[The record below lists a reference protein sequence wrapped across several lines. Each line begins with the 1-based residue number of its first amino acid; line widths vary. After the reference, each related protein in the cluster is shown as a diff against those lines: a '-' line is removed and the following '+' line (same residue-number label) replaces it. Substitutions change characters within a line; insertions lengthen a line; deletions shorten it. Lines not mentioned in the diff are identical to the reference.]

1 MIQLSSEG
9 FSSEIQVPAAYSVS
23 RPLSRSLF
31 LITDMVRTRGGSRV
45 RPRVRFSTPER
56 ETAAP
61 VPAPVPSPVPEAVPD
76 EPLGFRRYQTRM
88 GPRAPSPVPQRRARR
103 ARPSK
108 RARTS
113 GPGESSSS
121 RPPPSPVA
129 SAAEETPSPQLSPA
143 SLIMRPIFSGHPI
156 PGNAEL
162 RSRPF
167 QQESYY
173 DVPGLRAD
181 PRYQESMR
189 LIERY
194 SLLPFMTLRQFYYP
208 RVVRQFYHSMTST
221 ETDGPLEIH
230 FRIDGRRGVLSPA
243 VISAALRLRI
253 PPRNAEGYREW
264 AHPPHRE
271 MVRALA
277 RDATAGPV
285 FYRRQLPPHM
295 LLIDH
300 LLRTCLFPLQ
310 HYVQRRG
317 PILEALYRI
326 SGNFWFSPSELVMTA
341 LLHFEEK
348 VHRRDLVRSESI
360 PLLMPRLLSYVLEQM
375 GFPEEPGIEMRDRC
389 PHIVAVDRVM
399 TMPIHFHIRQR
410 DQEEVPGQKAEDAH
424 RDDPPAPEPEVQRTP
439 TPTPISDRSPP
450 SPPHTTPAAAPTDTP
465 GPSYSAHQSPEYTHV
480 SSREMAGVMDAIC
493 TLAATQA
500 AQHAAQ
506 EQRLTQCY
514 TMLQQIMTHLGLPHV
529 PAQRDEPATDA
540 AASLDVL
547 AAAAAA
553 SHPPPPQ
560 Q

>member
-1 MIQLSSEG
+1 
-9 FSSEIQVPAAYSVS
+9 
-23 RPLSRSLF
+23 
-31 LITDMVRTRGGSRV
+31 MVRTRGGSRV

-56 ETAAP
+56 EAAAP

-88 GPRAPSPVPQRRARR
+88 GPRAPSPMPQRRARR

-129 SAAEETPSPQLSPA
+129 PPTEATSSPQLSPA
-143 SLIMRPIFSGHPI
+143 SRIRRPMFVGHPI
-156 PGNAEL
+156 PGNVEL
-162 RSRPF
+162 HTRPF

-181 PRYQESMR
+181 PRYQESMG

-194 SLLPFMTLRQFYYP
+194 SLLPFMTPRQFYYP
-208 RVVRQFYHSMTST
+208 RVVRQFYHSMTSRDA
-221 ETDGPLEIH
+221 DGPLEIH
-230 FRIDGRRGVLSPA
+230 FRIDDRRGVLSPA

-253 PPRNAEGYREW
+253 LPRNAEGYRDW

-285 FYRRQLPPHM
+285 FYRRQLLPHM

-317 PILEALYRI
+317 PILEALYQI
-326 SGNFWFSPSELVMTA
+326 SGNFWFSPSELVMTS
-341 LLHFEEK
+341 LLQFEEK
-348 VHRRDLVRSESI
+348 VHRKDLARAESI

-389 PHIVAVDRVM
+389 PHIVSVDWVM
-399 TMPIHFHIRQR
+399 TMPVHFHIRPR
-410 DQEEVPGQKAEDAH
+410 DQEEVPSEEAEDAH

-439 TPTPISDRSPP
+439 TPISDRSPP
-450 SPPHTTPAAAPTDTP
+450 SPPHTTSAAAPTDTP
-465 GPSYSAHQSPEYTHV
+465 GPSYSVHYSPEYTHV
-480 SSREMAGVMDAIC
+480 SSREIAGVMDAIC

-506 EQRLTQCY
+506 EQRLAQCY

-529 PAQRDEPATDA
+529 PAQREEPATD

>member
-1 MIQLSSEG
+1 MYSES
-9 FSSEIQVPAAYSVS
+9 FSSDIQAPATYSVS
-23 RPLSRSLF
+23 PPLFSSLF
-31 LITDMVRTRGGSRV
+31 LVSDMVRTRGRSRV

-61 VPAPVPSPVPEAVPD
+61 VPAPEPSPVPEAVPD

-88 GPRAPSPVPQRRARR
+88 GPRAPSLVPQRRARR

-129 SAAEETPSPQLSPA
+129 AAEATSSPQLSPA
-143 SLIMRPIFSGHPI
+143 SRIRRPMFVGHPI
-156 PGNAEL
+156 PGNADL
-162 RSRPF
+162 HSRPF
-167 QQESYY
+167 QQESFY
-173 DVPGLRAD
+173 DVPGLMAD

-189 LIERY
+189 LIDRY
-194 SLLPFMTLRQFYYP
+194 SLLPFMTPRQFYYP
-208 RVVRQFYHSMTST
+208 RVVRQFYHSMTSR
-221 ETDGPLEIH
+221 DANGPLEIH
-230 FRIDGRRGVLSPA
+230 FRIDDRRGVLSPA

-253 PPRNAEGYREW
+253 PPRNAEGYRDW

-285 FYRRQLPPHM
+285 LYRRQLPPHM

-326 SGNFWFSPSELVMTA
+326 SGNFWFSPSELVMTS

-348 VHRRDLVRSESI
+348 VHRRDLARAESI
-360 PLLMPRLLSYVLEQM
+360 PLLMPRLLSYILEQM

-389 PHIVAVDRVM
+389 RHVVSVDLVM
-399 TMPIHFHIRQR
+399 TMPVHFHIRQQ
-410 DQEEVPGQKAEDAH
+410 DQEEVPGEEAEDAH
-424 RDDPPAPEPEVQRTP
+424 RDDPPAPEPEVQRS
-439 TPTPISDRSPP
+439 PTPISDRSPP
-450 SPPHTTPAAAPTDTP
+450 SPPHTTSAAVPTDTP

-480 SSREMAGVMDAIC
+480 SSREMAGVMDAIY

-506 EQRLTQCY
+506 EQKLTQCY
-514 TMLQQIMTHLGLPHV
+514 TMLHQIMTHLGLPHD
-529 PAQRDEPATDA
+529 PAKREEPATDA
-540 AASLDVL
+540 TSLDVL
-547 AAAAAA
+547 ASAAAA

>member
-1 MIQLSSEG
+1 M
-9 FSSEIQVPAAYSVS
+9 S
-23 RPLSRSLF
+23 RPLSRSSF
-31 LITDMVRTRGGSRV
+31 FIIDMVRTRGGSRA

-56 ETAAP
+56 EAAAP
-61 VPAPVPSPVPEAVPD
+61 VPAPEPSLVPEAVPD

-103 ARPSK
+103 VRPSK

-121 RPPPSPVA
+121 RPPSSPVA
-129 SAAEETPSPQLSPA
+129 AAAEETPSPQLSPA
-143 SLIMRPIFSGHPI
+143 SRIRRPMFVGNPI

-162 RSRPF
+162 HSRPF
-167 QQESYY
+167 QQESFY
-173 DVPGLRAD
+173 DVPGLMAD
-181 PRYQESMR
+181 PRYQQSMR

-194 SLLPFMTLRQFYYP
+194 SLLPFMTPRQFFYP
-208 RVVRQFYHSMTST
+208 RVVRQFYHSMTSK
-221 ETDGPLEIH
+221 EADGSLEIH
-230 FRIDGRRGVLSPA
+230 FRIDDRRGVLSPA
-243 VISAALRLRI
+243 VISTALRLRI
-253 PPRNAEGYREW
+253 PPRNAEGYRDW

-285 FYRRQLPPHM
+285 LYRRQLPPHM

-326 SGNFWFSPSELVMTA
+326 SGNFWFSPSELVMTS
-341 LLHFEEK
+341 LLQFEEK
-348 VHRRDLVRSESI
+348 VHRRDLARAESI
-360 PLLMPRLLSYVLEQM
+360 PLLMPRLLSYILEQM

-389 PHIVAVDRVM
+389 LHIVSVDRVM
-399 TMPIHFHIRQR
+399 TMPVHFHIRQR
-410 DQEEVPGQKAEDAH
+410 DREEVPGEEAEDAH

-450 SPPHTTPAAAPTDTP
+450 SPPHTTSAATHTDTP
-465 GPSYSAHQSPEYTHV
+465 GPSYSAHQSSEYTHV

-514 TMLQQIMTHLGLPHV
+514 TMFQQIMTHLGLPHV
-529 PAQRDEPATDA
+529 PDQREEPATD

>member
-1 MIQLSSEG
+1 
-9 FSSEIQVPAAYSVS
+9 
-23 RPLSRSLF
+23 
-31 LITDMVRTRGGSRV
+31 MVRTRGGSRV

-61 VPAPVPSPVPEAVPD
+61 ALAPVPSPVPEAVPD

-121 RPPPSPVA
+121 RPPPSPVTA
-129 SAAEETPSPQLSPA
+129 AAEETPSPQLSLA
-143 SLIMRPIFSGHPI
+143 SRIRRPMFVGNPI

-162 RSRPF
+162 HSRPF
-167 QQESYY
+167 QQESFY
-173 DVPGLRAD
+173 DVPGLMSD

-194 SLLPFMTLRQFYYP
+194 SLLPFMTPRQFFYP
-208 RVVRQFYHSMTST
+208 RVVRQFYHSMTSR
-221 ETDGPLEIH
+221 EADGSLEIH
-230 FRIDGRRGVLSPA
+230 FRIDDRRGVLNPA
-243 VISAALRLRI
+243 VISATLRLRI
-253 PPRNAEGYREW
+253 PPRNAEGYRDW

-285 FYRRQLPPHM
+285 LYRRQLPPHM

-310 HYVQRRG
+310 HYVQRRL

-326 SGNFWFSPSELVMTA
+326 SGNFWFSPSELVMTS
-341 LLHFEEK
+341 LLQFEEK
-348 VHRRDLVRSESI
+348 VHRRDLARAESI
-360 PLLMPRLLSYVLEQM
+360 PPLMPRLLSYILEQM
-375 GFPEEPGIEMRDRC
+375 GFLEEPRIEMRDKC
-389 PHIVAVDRVM
+389 LHIVSVDRVM
-399 TMPIHFHIRQR
+399 TMPVHFHIRQR
-410 DQEEVPGQKAEDAH
+410 DREEVPGEEAEDAH
-424 RDDPPAPEPEVQRTP
+424 RDDPPALELEVQRTP

-450 SPPHTTPAAAPTDTP
+450 SPPHTTSAAAHTDTP
-465 GPSYSAHQSPEYTHV
+465 GPSYSVHQSTEYTHV

-529 PAQRDEPATDA
+529 PDQREEPATD

>member
-1 MIQLSSEG
+1 
-9 FSSEIQVPAAYSVS
+9 
-23 RPLSRSLF
+23 
-31 LITDMVRTRGGSRV
+31 MVRTRGGSRV

-56 ETAAP
+56 EAAAP
-61 VPAPVPSPVPEAVPD
+61 APAPVPSPVPEAVPD

-129 SAAEETPSPQLSPA
+129 AAEATSSPQLSPA
-143 SLIMRPIFSGHPI
+143 SRIRRPMFVGHPI
-156 PGNAEL
+156 PGNADL
-162 RSRPF
+162 HSRPF
-167 QQESYY
+167 QQESFY
-173 DVPGLRAD
+173 DVPGLMAD

-189 LIERY
+189 LIDRY
-194 SLLPFMTLRQFYYP
+194 SLLPFMTPRQFYYP
-208 RVVRQFYHSMTST
+208 RVVRQFYHSMTSR
-221 ETDGPLEIH
+221 EVDGPLEIH
-230 FRIDGRRGVLSPA
+230 FRIDDRRGVLSPA

-253 PPRNAEGYREW
+253 PPRNAEGYRDW

-285 FYRRQLPPHM
+285 LYRRQLPPHM

-317 PILEALYRI
+317 PIMEALYRI
-326 SGNFWFSPSELVMTA
+326 SGNFWFSPSELVMTS

-348 VHRRDLVRSESI
+348 VHRRDLARVESI
-360 PLLMPRLLSYVLEQM
+360 PLLMPRLLSYILEQM

-389 PHIVAVDRVM
+389 PHVVSVDRVM
-399 TMPIHFHIRQR
+399 IMPIHFHIRQR
-410 DQEEVPGQKAEDAH
+410 DQEEVPGQEADDAH

-450 SPPHTTPAAAPTDTP
+450 SPPHTTPAVAPTDTP

-506 EQRLTQCY
+506 EKRLTQCY
-514 TMLQQIMTHLGLPHV
+514 TMLQQIMTHLGLPHD
-529 PAQRDEPATDA
+529 PA
-540 AASLDVL
+540 
-547 AAAAAA
+547 
-553 SHPPPPQ
+553 
-560 Q
+560 

>member
-1 MIQLSSEG
+1 M
-9 FSSEIQVPAAYSVS
+9 
-23 RPLSRSLF
+23 
-31 LITDMVRTRGGSRV
+31 
-45 RPRVRFSTPER
+45 
-56 ETAAP
+56 
-61 VPAPVPSPVPEAVPD
+61 
-76 EPLGFRRYQTRM
+76 
-88 GPRAPSPVPQRRARR
+88 
-103 ARPSK
+103 
-108 RARTS
+108 ARTS

-121 RPPPSPVA
+121 RQPPSPVA
-129 SAAEETPSPQLSPA
+129 AAAEETPSPQLSPA
-143 SLIMRPIFSGHPI
+143 SRIRRPMFVGNPI

-162 RSRPF
+162 HSRPF
-167 QQESYY
+167 QQESFY
-173 DVPGLRAD
+173 DVPELMAD
-181 PRYQESMR
+181 PRYQESMI

-194 SLLPFMTLRQFYYP
+194 SLLPFMTPRQFYYP
-208 RVVRQFYHSMTST
+208 RVVRQFYHSMTSR
-221 ETDGPLEIH
+221 EADGSLEIH
-230 FRIDGRRGVLSPA
+230 FRIDDRRGVLSPA

-253 PPRNAEGYREW
+253 LPRNAEGYKDW

-285 FYRRQLPPHM
+285 LYRRQLPPHM

-326 SGNFWFSPSELVMTA
+326 SGNFWFSPSELVMTS
-341 LLHFEEK
+341 LLQFEEK
-348 VHRRDLVRSESI
+348 VHRRDLARAESI
-360 PLLMPRLLSYVLEQM
+360 PLLMPRLLSYILEHM
-375 GFPEEPGIEMRDRC
+375 GFLEEPGIEMRDRC
-389 PHIVAVDRVM
+389 LHIVSVDRVM
-399 TMPIHFHIRQR
+399 TMPVHFHIRQR
-410 DQEEVPGQKAEDAH
+410 DREEVPGEEAEDAH

-439 TPTPISDRSPP
+439 TPTPTPISDRSPP
-450 SPPHTTPAAAPTDTP
+450 SPPHTTSAPAPTDTP

-529 PAQRDEPATDA
+529 PDQREEPATD

-553 SHPPPPQ
+553 SHPPPQ

>member
-1 MIQLSSEG
+1 
-9 FSSEIQVPAAYSVS
+9 
-23 RPLSRSLF
+23 
-31 LITDMVRTRGGSRV
+31 MVRTRGGSRV

-56 ETAAP
+56 EAAAP

-129 SAAEETPSPQLSPA
+129 AAEATSSPQLSPA
-143 SLIMRPIFSGHPI
+143 SRIRRPMFVGHPI
-156 PGNAEL
+156 PGNADL
-162 RSRPF
+162 HSRPF
-167 QQESYY
+167 QQESFY
-173 DVPGLRAD
+173 DFPRLMAD

-189 LIERY
+189 LIDRY
-194 SLLPFMTLRQFYYP
+194 SLLPFMTPRQFYYP
-208 RVVRQFYHSMTST
+208 RVVRQLYHSMTSRDA
-221 ETDGPLEIH
+221 DGPLEIH
-230 FRIDGRRGVLSPA
+230 FRIDDRRGVLSPA

-253 PPRNAEGYREW
+253 PPRNAEGYRDW

-285 FYRRQLPPHM
+285 LYRRQLPPHM

-326 SGNFWFSPSELVMTA
+326 SGNFLFGPSELVMTS

-348 VHRRDLVRSESI
+348 VHRRDLARAESI
-360 PLLMPRLLSYVLEQM
+360 PLLMPRLLSYILEQM

-389 PHIVAVDRVM
+389 PHVVLL
-399 TMPIHFHIRQR
+399 
-410 DQEEVPGQKAEDAH
+410 
-424 RDDPPAPEPEVQRTP
+424 DPNHNTFNNF
-439 TPTPISDRSPP
+439 
-450 SPPHTTPAAAPTDTP
+450 
-465 GPSYSAHQSPEYTHV
+465 YN
-480 SSREMAGVMDAIC
+480 
-493 TLAATQA
+493 
-500 AQHAAQ
+500 
-506 EQRLTQCY
+506 
-514 TMLQQIMTHLGLPHV
+514 
-529 PAQRDEPATDA
+529 
-540 AASLDVL
+540 
-547 AAAAAA
+547 
-553 SHPPPPQ
+553 
-560 Q
+560 

>member
-1 MIQLSSEG
+1 
-9 FSSEIQVPAAYSVS
+9 
-23 RPLSRSLF
+23 
-31 LITDMVRTRGGSRV
+31 MVRTRGGSRA

-56 ETAAP
+56 EAVAP
-61 VPAPVPSPVPEAVPD
+61 VPAPEPSPVPEVVPD

-129 SAAEETPSPQLSPA
+129 AAEETSSPQLSPA
-143 SLIMRPIFSGHPI
+143 SLIRRPIFSGHPI

-173 DVPGLRAD
+173 DVPGLMAD

-194 SLLPFMTLRQFYYP
+194 SLLPFMTPRQFYYP
-208 RVVRQFYHSMTST
+208 RVVRQFYHSMTSRDA
-221 ETDGPLEIH
+221 DGPLEIH
-230 FRIDGRRGVLSPA
+230 FRIDDRRGVLSPA
-243 VISAALRLRI
+243 VIYAALRLRI
-253 PPRNAEGYREW
+253 PPRNVEGYRDW
-264 AHPPHRE
+264 AHPPPRA

-277 RDATAGPV
+277 RDVTAGPV
-285 FYRRQLPPHM
+285 LYRRQLPPHM

-326 SGNFWFSPSELVMTA
+326 SGNFWFSPSELVMTS
-341 LLHFEEK
+341 LLQFEEK
-348 VHRRDLVRSESI
+348 VHRRDLTRAESI
-360 PLLMPRLLSYVLEQM
+360 PLLIPRLLSYVLEQM
-375 GFPEEPGIEMRDRC
+375 GFPEEPGIEMRDSC
-389 PHIVAVDRVM
+389 LQVVAVDRIM
-399 TMPIHFHIRQR
+399 TMPVHFNIRQR
-410 DQEEVPGQKAEDAH
+410 DQEEVPGQKAEVAD
-424 RDDPPAPEPEVQRTP
+424 RDDPPAPVPEVQRP
-439 TPTPISDRSPP
+439 PTPISDRSPP
-450 SPPHTTPAAAPTDTP
+450 SPPHTTSAAVHTDTP

-493 TLAATQA
+493 TLASTQA
-500 AQHAAQ
+500 AQHAA
-506 EQRLTQCY
+506 
-514 TMLQQIMTHLGLPHV
+514 
-529 PAQRDEPATDA
+529 
-540 AASLDVL
+540 
-547 AAAAAA
+547 
-553 SHPPPPQ
+553 
-560 Q
+560 

>member
-1 MIQLSSEG
+1 MCSES
-9 FSSEIQVPAAYSVS
+9 FSSEIQALATYSVS
-23 RPLSRSLF
+23 PPLFSSLF
-31 LITDMVRTRGGSRV
+31 LISDMVRTRGGSRV

-61 VPAPVPSPVPEAVPD
+61 VPAPEPSLVPKAVPD

-88 GPRAPSPVPQRRARR
+88 RPRAPSPVPQRRARR

-113 GPGESSSS
+113 DPGESSSS
-121 RPPPSPVA
+121 RPQPSPVA
-129 SAAEETPSPQLSPA
+129 PPTEATSSPQLSLT
-143 SLIMRPIFSGHPI
+143 SRIRRPMFVGHPI

-162 RSRPF
+162 HSRPF
-167 QQESYY
+167 QQESFY

-181 PRYQESMR
+181 PRYQESMG

-194 SLLPFMTLRQFYYP
+194 SLLPFMTPRQFYYP
-208 RVVRQFYHSMTST
+208 RVVRQFYHSMTSRDA
-221 ETDGPLEIH
+221 DGPLEIH
-230 FRIDGRRGVLSPA
+230 FRIDDRRGVLSPS

-253 PPRNAEGYREW
+253 PPRNAEGYRDW
-264 AHPPHRE
+264 AHPPHRG

-277 RDATAGPV
+277 RDAIAGPV

-326 SGNFWFSPSELVMTA
+326 SGNFWFSPSELVMTS
-341 LLHFEEK
+341 LLQFEDK
-348 VHRRDLVRSESI
+348 VHRKDLARAESI
-360 PLLMPRLLSYVLEQM
+360 PVLMPRLLSYVLEHM

-389 PHIVAVDRVM
+389 PHVVSVDLVM
-399 TMPIHFHIRQR
+399 TMPVHFHIRQQ
-410 DQEEVPGQKAEDAH
+410 DQEEVPGEEAEDAH
-424 RDDPPAPEPEVQRTP
+424 RDDPPAPEPEIQR
-439 TPTPISDRSPP
+439 TPTPISDRSPS
-450 SPPHTTPAAAPTDTP
+450 SPPHTTSAAAPTDTP
-465 GPSYSAHQSPEYTHV
+465 GPSYSAHQSPEYTHA

-500 AQHAAQ
+500 AQYAAQ
-506 EQRLTQCY
+506 EQRLT
-514 TMLQQIMTHLGLPHV
+514 
-529 PAQRDEPATDA
+529 
-540 AASLDVL
+540 
-547 AAAAAA
+547 
-553 SHPPPPQ
+553 
-560 Q
+560 

>member
-1 MIQLSSEG
+1 
-9 FSSEIQVPAAYSVS
+9 
-23 RPLSRSLF
+23 
-31 LITDMVRTRGGSRV
+31 MVRTRGGSRV

-56 ETAAP
+56 EATAP
-61 VPAPVPSPVPEAVPD
+61 VPALVPSPVPETVPD

-88 GPRAPSPVPQRRARR
+88 GPRAPSLVPQRRVRR

-113 GPGESSSS
+113 GPGESSSAM
-121 RPPPSPVA
+121 PPASPVV
-129 SAAEETPSPQLSPA
+129 SPTETTSSPQLSPA
-143 SLIMRPIFSGHPI
+143 SRIRRPMFVGHPI
-156 PGNAEL
+156 PGNAAL
-162 RSRPF
+162 HTRPF
-167 QQESYY
+167 QQESFY

-181 PRYQESMR
+181 PRYRESMR
-189 LIERY
+189 LIEEY
-194 SLLPFMTLRQFYYP
+194 SLLPFMTLQQFYYP
-208 RVVRQFYHSMTST
+208 RVVRQFYHSMTSR
-221 ETDGPLEIH
+221 EADGPLEIH
-230 FRIDGRRGVLSPA
+230 FRIDDRRGVLSPA

-253 PPRNAEGYREW
+253 PPRNAEGYRDW

-326 SGNFWFSPSELVMTA
+326 SGNFWFSPSELVMTS
-341 LLHFEEK
+341 LLQFEEK
-348 VHRRDLVRSESI
+348 VHRKDLARAESI

-389 PHIVAVDRVM
+389 PQVVSVDRVM
-399 TMPIHFHIRQR
+399 TMPVHFHIRPQDR
-410 DQEEVPGQKAEDAH
+410 EEVPGQEADDHHVEDIPAH
-424 RDDPPAPEPEVQRTP
+424 EPEVQR

-450 SPPHTTPAAAPTDTP
+450 SPPHTTSAAAPTDTP
-465 GPSYSAHQSPEYTHV
+465 GPSFSAHQSPEYTHV
-480 SSREMAGVMDAIC
+480 SSREMTGVMDAIC

-514 TMLQQIMTHLGLPHV
+514 TLLQQIMTHLGLPHD
-529 PAQRDEPATDA
+529 PAQGEEPATD

-547 AAAAAA
+547 AVAAAA
-553 SHPPPPQ
+553 SPPPPPQ